1 MAVRQ
6 KRYVEKLKLYQPAKT
21 LEAVSRE
28 RNVRKEDI
36 IKLAGNENRLG
47 CSDRVKQVVQQAADR
62 YSFYPDMCAT
72 RLRTVLAGKH
82 DIAPENLIF
91 GNGSF
96 ELISL
101 VGAAYIE
108 EGDETISA
116 DPSFGW
122 YINVTEINGGI
133 PVLVPVNGQKQTDLQ
148 AIRRAVTDRTKI
160 IWLCNPN
167 NPTGTLLPAEEL
179 WTFVEELPEQILL
192 VLDEA
197 YIDFVAEEY
206 PDTVSFVK
214 QRKNVLIL
222 RTFSKMYG
230 LASFRIGYGIAD
242 KEVIEALEKVKLP
255 INVNMLAQEAAL
267 AALED
272 EKFTERVREN
282 NRRGLD
288 FFYQEFEKLGMECIP
303 SQANFVLVHTF
314 LDGKFLEEEF
324 LKRAIIVR
332 AGADFHLTDWLRIT
346 VGTQEDNH
354 RVIAALQD
362 ILQENGI
369 APVREET

>member
-1 MAVRQ
+1 MPVRQ
-6 KRYVEKLKLYQPAKT
+6 KSYVEKLKLYRPAKT
-21 LEAVSRE
+21 LEAVSRQW
-28 RNVRKEDI
+28 NVRKEDI

-47 CSDRVKQVVQQAADR
+47 CSELVKKAVQQAAGT
-62 YSFYPDMCAT
+62 YSFYPDMRAT
-72 RLRTVLAGKH
+72 KLRTVLAKKH
-82 DIAPENLIF
+82 GTAPENLIF

-133 PVLVPVNGQKQTDLQ
+133 PVLVPVNEKKETDLQ
-148 AIRRAVTDRTKI
+148 AIRRAVTERTKI

-179 WTFVEELPEQILL
+179 QDFVKELPERILL

-197 YIDFVAEEY
+197 YIDFVSEEY

-222 RTFSKMYG
+222 RTFSKLYG

-242 KEVIEALEKVKLP
+242 EEVIEALEKVKLP

-272 EKFTERVREN
+272 EEFTAKVLEN
-282 NRRGLD
+282 NRSGLD
-288 FFYQEFEKLGMECIP
+288 YYYREFEKLGMECIP
-303 SQANFVLVHTF
+303 SHTNFILVHTF
-314 LDGKFLEEEF
+314 LDSRFLEEEF

-332 AGADFHLTDWLRIT
+332 AGADFQLTDWLRIT
-346 VGTQEDNH
+346 IGTQEDNH

-362 ILQENGI
+362 ILRENGI
-369 APVREET
+369 TPGREEA

>member
-6 KRYVEKLKLYQPAKT
+6 KSYVEKLKLYRPAKT
-21 LEAVSRE
+21 LEAVSRQW
-28 RNVRKEDI
+28 NVRKEDI

-47 CSDRVKQVVQQAADR
+47 CSDFVKKAVQRAAKE
-62 YSFYPDMCAT
+62 YSFYPDMRAT
-72 RLRTVLAGKH
+72 KLRTVLSQKH
-82 DIAPENLIF
+82 GIAPENLIF

-133 PVLVPVNGQKQTDLQ
+133 PVLVPVNERKETDLQ
-148 AIRRAVTDRTKI
+148 AIRKAVTERTKI

-167 NPTGTLLPAEEL
+167 NPTGTLLPAKEL
-179 WTFVEELPEQILL
+179 QDFVRELPEKILL

-197 YIDFVAEEY
+197 YIDFVSEEY

-222 RTFSKMYG
+222 RTFSKLYG

-242 KEVIEALEKVKLP
+242 VEVIEALEKVKLP

-267 AALED
+267 AALGD
-272 EKFTERVREN
+272 EEFTAQVREN
-282 NRRGLD
+282 NRKGLD
-288 FFYQEFEKLGMECIP
+288 FYYREFEKLGMEYIP
-303 SQANFVLVHTF
+303 SHTNFILVHTF
-314 LDGKFLEEEF
+314 LDSRFLEEEF

-332 AGADFHLTDWLRIT
+332 AGADFQLADWLRIT

-354 RVIAALQD
+354 RVITALQN

-369 APVREET
+369 APVQKA

>member
-1 MAVRQ
+1 MPVRQ
-6 KRYVEKLKLYQPAKT
+6 KSYVEKLKLYRPAKT

-28 RNVRKEDI
+28 WNVRKEDI

-47 CSDRVKQVVQQAADR
+47 CSELVKKVVQRAAES
-62 YSFYPDMCAT
+62 YAFYPDMRAT
-72 RLRTVLAGKH
+72 KLRTVLAEKH
-82 DIAPENLIF
+82 GVSPENLIF

-133 PVLVPVNGQKQTDLQ
+133 PVLVPVNEKKKIDLQ
-148 AIRRAVTDRTKI
+148 AIRRVVTDRTKI

-167 NPTGTLLPAEEL
+167 NPTGTLLPAKEL
-179 WTFVEELPEQILL
+179 QDFVKELPEGILL

-197 YIDFVAEEY
+197 YIDFVSEEY
-206 PDTVSFVK
+206 PDTVSFVR

-222 RTFSKMYG
+222 RTFSKLYG

-242 KEVIEALEKVKLP
+242 VEVIEALEKVKLP

-272 EKFTERVREN
+272 EEFTTKVREN
-282 NRRGLD
+282 NRNGLD
-288 FFYQEFEKLGMECIP
+288 YYYREFAKLGMECVP
-303 SQANFVLVHTF
+303 SQGNFILVHTF
-314 LDGKFLEEEF
+314 LDSRFLEEEF

-332 AGADFHLTDWLRIT
+332 AGADFQLADWLRIT

-362 ILQENGI
+362 ILRENGI
-369 APVREET
+369 TPGREET